1 MNWSR
6 RDFPILLCA
15 AAVFLVA
22 APLPAGNVQFPT
34 VRVSPQRVEMS
45 TFYGGVN
52 MRIEGL
58 ASPGSKVIVV
68 LRGSDQKETFNRKGR
83 VGPIWI
89 NVGKVSIS
97 GVPSLLLC
105 YSPEPVE
112 KLLAPG
118 EIERYQLSEA
128 AVKRQMK
135 VSPASLDHEDIR
147 SGYLALKT
155 EQNVYRVVS
164 GAVNM
169 GEPGAAGA
177 PFSLNFHWP
186 RRALPATY
194 EIRVYEC
201 RGGAITASTVVPLN
215 VVRAGFPA
223 EMQQL
228 AGDRAALYGILAV
241 LAAILTGFGMDFV
254 VSRLPKK
261 RGVEAEVKPSSH
273 GARGGAH

>member
-1 MNWSR
+1 MNWPR

-15 AAVFLVA
+15 AVFSLMVA
-22 APLPAGNVQFPT
+22 PARAGNAQFPT

-45 TFYGGVN
+45 TFYGGVD
-52 MRIEGL
+52 MRIDGL
-58 ASPGSKVIVV
+58 ASPGSRVIVV

-97 GVPSLLLC
+97 GVPSLMLC

-112 KLLAPG
+112 KLLAAG

-128 AVKRQMK
+128 AIKRQMK

-155 EQNVYRVVS
+155 QQNVYRVVS

-169 GEPGAAGA
+169 GEPGTAGT
-177 PFSLNFHWP
+177 PYSVNFHWP
-186 RRALPATY
+186 RRALPAVY

-201 RGGAITASTVVPLN
+201 RDRAIAASAVVPLN

-228 AGDRAALYGILAV
+228 AGDRAAVYGILAV
-241 LAAILTGFGMDFV
+241 LAAILTGFGMDFI

-261 RGVEAEVKPSSH
+261 RGVEAEGKASAHS
-273 GARGGAH
+273 ARGGAH